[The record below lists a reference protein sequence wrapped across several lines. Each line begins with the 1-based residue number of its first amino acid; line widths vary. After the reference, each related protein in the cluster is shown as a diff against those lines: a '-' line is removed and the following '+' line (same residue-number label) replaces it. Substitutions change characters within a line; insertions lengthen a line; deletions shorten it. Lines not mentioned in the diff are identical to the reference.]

1 MSFAFVGEI
10 RAFSFPFAPTGW
22 ALCNGQTLSIAQNQ
36 PLFAL
41 LGTTYG
47 GDGQTTFQLPNLQ
60 GNVMIGQ
67 GSTFPLGTALG
78 EATHTLTTAEMPVH
92 SHAINAQVNGVTGAT
107 NTPGTTVI
115 LGSATSSE
123 TGNAAISVY
132 GNGTPG
138 VTINPLGSAGGNQP
152 HENRMPF
159 LVMSYCIA
167 LNGIFP
173 SRD

>member
-1 MSFAFVGEI
+1 MDA
-10 RAFSFPFAPTGW
+10 
-22 ALCNGQTLSIAQNQ
+22 
-36 PLFAL
+36 
-41 LGTTYG
+41 Y
-47 GDGQTTFQLPNLQ
+47 
-60 GNVMIGQ
+60 
-67 GSTFPLGTALG
+67 
-78 EATHTLTTAEMPVH
+78 ATHTLTTSEMPAH

-107 NTPGTTVI
+107 STPGATVI

-138 VTINPLGSAGGNQP
+138 VTINPLGSTGGNQP

-173 SRD
+173 SRN